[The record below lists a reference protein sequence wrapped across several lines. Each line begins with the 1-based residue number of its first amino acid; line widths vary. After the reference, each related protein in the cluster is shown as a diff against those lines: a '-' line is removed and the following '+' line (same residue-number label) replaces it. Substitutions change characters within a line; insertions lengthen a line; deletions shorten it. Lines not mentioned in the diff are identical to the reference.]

1 MPESHTQSRFG
12 RLLRLDTLPRN
23 RAARITPSPASFDGT
38 LDKVARCYVLP
49 NLPLPDAMEQFHR
62 QLVAYCHEP
71 SALFLVRRAGETERG
86 RDYLT
91 GNGDSFRATDNAP
104 SWAVHYALF
113 HEVDLRGGSFARF
126 IDGLPTHMFDVAR
139 VMDASINSA
148 GWHVAHIY
156 DVGDRDTDFRQWT
169 RANLAANRRSH
180 HPSPS
185 RL

>member
-38 LDKVARCYVLP
+38 LDEIARRYVLP

-71 SALFLVRRAGETERG
+71 SALFLVRRAGET
-86 RDYLT
+86 
-91 GNGDSFRATDNAP
+91 DNAP

-126 IDGLPTHMFDVAR
+126 IDGLPTHMFEVAR